1 VQLPILPT
9 SFDLLWSLTARRRR
23 GDDPHDAAD
32 PLDLADRADPS
43 LYHVAQAIAR
53 TFAAGRCLNAIT
65 VFCTVGTR
73 LRRRTRCKA
82 TAGVKHQPRPIC
94 EGSPEPAQ
102 PCSFTTK
109 PETAL
114 TQRHWV

>member
-9 SFDLLWSLTARRRR
+9 SFDLLWPLTARRRR

-32 PLDLADRADPS
+32 PLDPADRADPS
-43 LYHVAQAIAR
+43 LHHVAQAITR

-73 LRRRTRCKA
+73 PRRRTRCKA
-82 TAGVKHQPRPIC
+82 TAGVKHQPRPPC
-94 EGSPEPAQ
+94 EASPEPAQ
-102 PCSFTTK
+102 PYSFTTK
-109 PETAL
+109 PEGGVQDL
-114 TQRHWV
+114 VEK